1 MQIKNTLS
9 IAMNSSCVKC
19 GSATSMKLN
28 RVKNGSG
35 FKVRATLGGDKL
47 FIIICFVHDEDIS
60 DKAEATNV
68 LHKMF

>member
-1 MQIKNTLS
+1 
-9 IAMNSSCVKC
+9 
-19 GSATSMKLN
+19 MKLN
-28 RVKNGSG
+28 RVQKGPG
-35 FKVRATLGGDKL
+35 FKVRAKLGGDKL